1 MRKIQ
6 CPQISGEGA
15 SPEHIR
21 QLKNALID
29 LCDQMNIA
37 LAEVEREMKDGGGGK

>member
-15 SPEHIR
+15 SAEHVR
-21 QLKNALID
+21 QVKNALID
-29 LCDQMNIA
+29 LCDQINIA
-37 LAEVEREMKDGGGGK
+37 LEEVERALEQKDGG